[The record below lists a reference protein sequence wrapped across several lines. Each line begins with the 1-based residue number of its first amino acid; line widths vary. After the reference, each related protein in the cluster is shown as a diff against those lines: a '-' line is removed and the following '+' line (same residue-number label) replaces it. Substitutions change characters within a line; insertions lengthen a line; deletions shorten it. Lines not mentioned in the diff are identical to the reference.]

1 MKTKVLLVEDDAPLA
16 RLVRESLPNE
26 QFELVAT
33 ENGRD
38 ALEYL
43 RRQIPDVILLDWNL
57 PDIDGL
63 KICQTVKETP
73 ETRHVPIIM
82 LTAYGETTR
91 KVSALE
97 TGADDYITKPFDSDE
112 LVARIRAILRRR
124 DSGGAVEVIV
134 QHGPITL
141 NLTRHLVLVNGD
153 AVMLTAKEFDLLY
166 VLMKG
171 VGRVMD
177 RKYLMERVWGYEY
190 VGSDRAVDVHI
201 RHLREKLGANA
212 ASFIGTIR
220 GVGYAFEGP
229 KSHESQNQI

>member
-1 MKTKVLLVEDDAPLA
+1 MKTRVLLIEDDPPLA
-16 RLVRESLPNE
+16 RLVRESLPSE
-26 QFELVAT
+26 YFELELAET
-33 ENGRD
+33 GRD
-38 ALEYL
+38 ALERL

-63 KICQTVKETP
+63 KICQNLKETP

-124 DSGGAVEVIV
+124 ESGGALEIIV

-141 NLTRHLVLVNGD
+141 NLTRHLVLVNNE

-171 VGRVMD
+171 IGRVMD

-190 VGSDRAVDVHI
+190 VGSDRSVDVHI
-201 RHLREKLGANA
+201 RHLREKLGPE
-212 ASFIGTIR
+212 ASAYLGTIR
-220 GVGYAFEGP
+220 GVGYKFEAP
-229 KSHESQNQI
+229 KLP